1 MYNGNRLKIFGF
13 NLIMVVFSL
22 LLVSLTNTIMAQQQD
37 FISTPGSFNKSEQ
50 SENVSALLDTS
61 VTGSN
66 TSYNLSGLSS
76 IFTKNEKSI
85 VSIITT
91 FPTNNSSENSSG
103 ALENS
108 STISNNQSNAFGT
121 GFIYDTKGHII
132 TTDSIIVGSHYK
144 K

>member
-108 STISNNQSNAFGT
+108 STISNN
-121 GFIYDTKGHII
+121 
-132 TTDSIIVGSHYK
+132 
-144 K
+144 